1 MRTRFSTSRSQSE
14 DFAKGRRRCAPYVF
28 TKQGVAMLSTVLNSP
43 RAIAVNIEIMRA
55 FVRLRELIASNK
67 DLAAKLYQ
75 LEKKLSTHDQAITE
89 IMHAIRQ
96 LMAPPEPAKKRP
108 IGFITPGEK

>member
-1 MRTRFSTSRSQSE
+1 
-14 DFAKGRRRCAPYVF
+14 
-28 TKQGVAMLSTVLNSP
+28 MLSSVLNSP

-67 DLAAKLYQ
+67 ELAAKLDQ
-75 LEKKLSTHDQAITE
+75 LEKKLNTHDQAITE

-96 LMAPPEPAKKRP
+96 LMTPPEPAKKRP
-108 IGFITPGEK
+108 IGFVTPREK